1 VNSTTLHAKALPS
14 LLGGI
19 AQHPLD
25 VEICDALGTLSLM
38 GQALRS
44 DRPSTPDSFLVE
56 TKIIDERRII
66 ADRLRRSLIR
76 VLTAKTAS
84 EHPARALARAFD
96 RRRLRPHPFD
106 LPLIDTFVG
115 SYAEKLGP
123 TAQHW
128 AGRQRTDAAAQSYF
142 DPELLDE
149 SNWTQATLSRRAAY
163 LEQRR
168 RDDVDAARALVEST
182 WAQEDADAR
191 FRLLRAF
198 QTGLSIADQPF
209 LSSLEKD
216 RAPRVRTLA
225 AQFLTRLG
233 AGGKNAALGECLE
246 RIKQGRSGLI
256 RKRAT
261 LELELPANVKDQTAL
276 RWILQTFTE
285 VSFGE
290 LADALKMKETELID
304 AAEKDERLLL
314 AFALMA
320 TNERRLDLFELA
332 IANLPNAWEHMFG
345 AGLDTPGTMTE
356 SERQRWTEMLLL
368 PHRKELPS
376 TYALWDWLHRI
387 TDQEAPPSVMSIV
400 LQSKLLTKAPE
411 PERGSAP
418 WVELIAAMCPASHR
432 RELREQL
439 AEFDQSQT
447 VIPVALLEIL
457 EGMENDRSH
466 V

>member
-1 VNSTTLHAKALPS
+1 
-14 LLGGI
+14 
-19 AQHPLD
+19 
-25 VEICDALGTLSLM
+25 M
-38 GQALRS
+38 
-44 DRPSTPDSFLVE
+44 
-56 TKIIDERRII
+56 
-66 ADRLRRSLIR
+66 IR
-76 VLTAKTAS
+76 WLC
-84 EHPARALARAFD
+84 
-96 RRRLRPHPFD
+96 
-106 LPLIDTFVG
+106 
-115 SYAEKLGP
+115 
-123 TAQHW
+123 
-128 AGRQRTDAAAQSYF
+128 
-142 DPELLDE
+142 
-149 SNWTQATLSRRAAY
+149 
-163 LEQRR
+163 
-168 RDDVDAARALVEST
+168 
-182 WAQEDADAR
+182 
-191 FRLLRAF
+191 LLRAF